1 MGWRVQPGTLRVDG
15 FVTLE
20 PQALVAAARVFLS
33 KHRVKEPS
41 LNVSMDRGI
50 RLDLDSDSESEDGA
64 GCSSRKVP
72 WDWNMYGPTCTMKIK
87 KM

>member
-1 MGWRVQPGTLRVDG
+1 MGLSPCS
-15 FVTLE
+15 
-20 PQALVAAARVFLS
+20 QALVAAARVFLS

-72 WDWNMYGPTCTMKIK
+72 WDERYIYRIHVP
-87 KM
+87 